1 MIPTIDCCHIDHGA
15 LHDAC
20 RDFGFF
26 MLTGHG
32 IDPGL
37 IEASLVLTDRFFEQP
52 LAVKNRIRRSATNCW
67 GFNDAE
73 LTKNRRDWKEILDI
87 GPAVHEG
94 PLKGASPQWPD
105 IPGFRDTLSRLSDA
119 MHETALWL
127 VDEIAGS
134 LGASIDLEEAFGA
147 HSSFLRLNHYPRCP
161 DPAEDTSQLVAP
173 TGELGISHHSDAGA
187 VTVLV
192 QDGLPGLQVFHDG
205 RWIDVASE
213 RGAVVI
219 NIGDVVGVVQRR
231 LPRATAPRGG
241 QFAGNAHQHP
251 VLPEPRLCV
260 HLCAARRATAVSAD
274 QLGRIPRATQR
285 GRLRR
290 PRRGDTDIRLRHPRY
305 RPQTVSGGLHKKGR
319 PTRAG
324 QAERSPTTQR
334 TWMEIRGSL
343 APTRRSA
350 PSTDIQTRDPW
361 KSSVKVNIFRFCSP
375 PSFIAPVGHGCPVR
389 LTLRVPDHVRMYRRK
404 DAHEQAV

>member
-26 MLTGHG
+26 VLTGHG

-37 IEASLVLTDRFFEQP
+37 IEASLVLTDRFFDQP
-52 LAVKNRIRRSATNCW
+52 LAVKNRLRRSATNCW

-119 MHETALWL
+119 MHDTALWL

-219 NIGDVVGVVQRR
+219 NIGDVVQVWSNDVYRAPLHRVVASSQV
-231 LPRATAPRGG
+231 PRTSIPYFLNPAYAHTYAPLAG
-241 QFAGNAHQHP
+241 Q
-251 VLPEPRLCV
+251 
-260 HLCAARRATAVSAD
+260 
-274 QLGRIPRATQR
+274 
-285 GRLRR
+285 
-290 PRRGDTDIRLRHPRY
+290 PRY
-305 RPQTVSGGLHKKGR
+305 RPINWGEF
-319 PTRAG
+319 RA
-324 QAERSPTTQR
+324 Q
-334 TWMEIRGSL
+334 
-343 APTRRSA
+343 RSA
-350 PSTDIQTRDPW
+350 GDYADLGAEIQISDFAIPAT
-361 KSSVKVNIFRFCSP
+361 
-375 PSFIAPVGHGCPVR
+375 G
-389 LTLRVPDHVRMYRRK
+389 RK
-404 DAHEQAV
+404 L